1 MLSGIAVVTR
11 SYLGMGVDVPE
22 QARKAD
28 VGGIMMGDQ
37 DRYRGQDPDDLYST
51 REEDAYASG
60 DEPTSSARPAGARSA
75 DEPSMRQEQGGQ
87 GYGPG
92 PRGYQDEPGFA
103 GGDQGLDEDDYY
115 SSDMGGMHDE
125 GIASHRPRPQDDED
139 ELYGNQLD
147 DMHDRDDE
155 TGENW

>member
-1 MLSGIAVVTR
+1 
-11 SYLGMGVDVPE
+11 MGVDVPD

-28 VGGIMMGDQ
+28 VGGITMGDQ
-37 DRYRGQDPDDLYST
+37 HRYRGQDPDDLYST

-60 DEPTSSARPAGARSA
+60 DEMSSSTGSSESRGA

-87 GYGPG
+87 GRGPG
-92 PRGYQDEPGFA
+92 PRGYQDEPGFE
-103 GGDQGLDEDDYY
+103 GGDQGFYDEDDQY
-115 SSDMGGMHDE
+115 SSDMGGMQDQ
-125 GIASHRPRPQDDED
+125 GIASHRPRRQDDED

-147 DMHDRDDE
+147 DMRDRDDE

>member
-1 MLSGIAVVTR
+1 
-11 SYLGMGVDVPE
+11 MGADVPD

-28 VGGIMMGDQ
+28 VGGITMGEQ

-60 DEPTSSARPAGARSA
+60 DEMTSSMGSSESRGT
-75 DEPSMRQEQGGQ
+75 DEPPMRQEQGGQ

-92 PRGYQDEPGFA
+92 PRGYQDEPGFT
-103 GGDQGLDEDDYY
+103 GDDPVFDEDDQY

-125 GIASHRPRPQDDED
+125 GIASHRPRRQDDED

>member
-1 MLSGIAVVTR
+1 
-11 SYLGMGVDVPE
+11 MGADAPDR
-22 QARKAD
+22 ARKAD
-28 VGGIMMGDQ
+28 VGGITMDEQ

-51 REEDAYASG
+51 REEDAYERG
-60 DEPTSSARPAGARSA
+60 DEMSSSMGSSESRGT

-92 PRGYQDEPGFA
+92 PHGYHDEPGFE
-103 GGDQGLDEDDYY
+103 GGGHGFGEDDEY
-115 SSDMGGMHDE
+115 SADMGGMHDE
-125 GIASHRPRPQDDED
+125 DMTSHRPRRQDDED

-147 DMHDRDDE
+147 DLHDRDDE